1 MSEIKV
7 AIMKKLAET
16 EKQYDVKIPLALE
29 SGSRAWGFA
38 SPDSD
43 YDCRFIYVHQK
54 DWYVTVFEKRDVIEY
69 AADPV
74 YDINGWD
81 LKKVLRHIM
90 KSNAVMFEW
99 LLSNVTYIHDPYTAD
114 LLQDLAEDFFNPIA
128 AGYHYLSIVK
138 NKLAEILAEDE
149 TKLKRYFYVLRPIA
163 NLNFMYQHRKIP
175 YTEYDRTLAETN
187 TAPEILSA
195 VQELLAVK
203 SVSDES
209 HTIKQHELL
218 ISYFQQEIA
227 LFTERLHSMKCKNN
241 RNPEKADTVFK
252 EIIERVWADEHE

>member
-1 MSEIKV
+1 M
-7 AIMKKLAET
+7 ET
-16 EKQYDVKIPLALE
+16 ENNYHVKIPLAVE

-81 LKKVLRHIM
+81 LKKILQHIM

-99 LLSNVTYIHDPYTAD
+99 LLSNITYIRDPYVTG
-114 LLQDLAEDFFNPIA
+114 LLRDLAEEFFNPIA
-128 AGYHYLSIVK
+128 AGYHYLSIAK
-138 NKLAEILAEDE
+138 NKLSEILAEDE
-149 TKLKRYFYVLRPIA
+149 IKLKRYFYVLRPIA
-163 NLNFMYQHRKIP
+163 NLNFMYQHGKIP
-175 YTEYDRTLAETN
+175 YTEYDRTLAETD

-195 VQELLAVK
+195 VQELMAVK
-203 SVSDES
+203 SVSGENY
-209 HTIKQHELL
+209 TIKKHELL
-218 ISYFQQEIA
+218 IDYFQNETT
-227 LFTERLHSMKCKNN
+227 LFTERLHSMKSKNN
-241 RNPEKADTVFK
+241 RNPAKADTVFK